1 LEDER
6 AINANL
12 ALTVTDLQGELDFA
26 SINAAGYGNVI
37 AILRRVVESVQ
48 VWLSAAD
55 DEAGLNEREL
65 EEPLS
70 KAKESLACEKEQATE
85 ALEGKM

>member
-1 LEDER
+1 MEDER

-48 VWLSAAD
+48 V
-55 DEAGLNEREL
+55 
-65 EEPLS
+65 
-70 KAKESLACEKEQATE
+70 
-85 ALEGKM
+85 